1 LIRLYIFGNRTDI
14 YPERADIAITNNHEG
29 GKIMVK
35 KFLALACASV
45 MLIGSMTSTY
55 AAPSP
60 GGGGSITPVE
70 DEDEDEDVR
79 EESSRP
85 GSGSS
90 SSSGS
95 GSGSSSS
102 GSGSGSATQTTP
114 APASAN
120 ATSSDT
126 KGKAQSA
133 DISDVVKNEES
144 ASLMESVAEG
154 EESVS
159 DFVEATESKTI
170 EGYGA
175 PDWAEGAEWLP
186 GAFETLVTDE
196 NGNIPQGEVTVELT
210 LDLREVDDP
219 SNYMVVVYNPI
230 TNEYAYVVLEESN
243 VVFDKET
250 GKTTITLTLPFGGLI
265 ALAQNTSDKA

>member
-1 LIRLYIFGNRTDI
+1 
-14 YPERADIAITNNHEG
+14 
-29 GKIMVK
+29 MVK

-70 DEDEDEDVR
+70 DEDEDVR
-79 EESSRP
+79 EEPSRP

-126 KGKAQSA
+126 KGKAESA

-196 NGNIPQGEVTVELT
+196 NGNIPEGEVTVDLT
-210 LDLREVDDP
+210 LDLGEGDDL
-219 SNYMVVVYNPI
+219 SDYMVVVYNPD
-230 TNEYAYVVLEESN
+230 TNMYAYVDLGVESN
-243 VVFDKET
+243 VVSFDEKT
-250 GKTTITLTLPFGGLI
+250 GKITLKLPTGGLI
-265 ALAQNTSDKA
+265 ALAQNASAEA